1 MAIKRAFLLLTLLV
15 IIGVSA
21 FMFLRHKSSDPAAR
35 LAAEREVYSRLL
47 LEQKNADI
55 KVQQI
60 VEYTNSGQLQ
70 GNIPIDS
77 AGLSASFN
85 IGEFPDLQRETWIDF
100 QEQNKVSYPIED
112 YLPSTVNMLLIDPV
126 NSEQLYWWL
135 SYSRVG
141 FNSSLTQALVLVG
154 DCRGESCYDSTSTSM
169 YSQGYYVFLQKENEE
184 WTIQGQQDSWFI
196 EAPSP

>member
-112 YLPSTVNMLLIDPV
+112 YLPSTVNMLLIDPA